1 MVVVEV
7 VTRAHPWYTV
17 LPLTTILVYLL
28 TLTGFWQLIFG
39 AGLLAGILMKRPLAS
54 FMVGL
59 LGGSVAWGLPLV
71 IASRYYPLEDV
82 ATLLLDIIGLPSSLT
97 FLPYA
102 GTVIIAAITT
112 ALGALLGAYVYT
124 LVEEIRMEIP

>member
-1 MVVVEV
+1 MEV

-39 AGLLAGILMKRPLAS
+39 AGLIAGILMKRPWAS
-54 FMVGL
+54 FAVGL

-82 ATLLLDIIGLPSSLT
+82 ATLLLEIIGLPSSLT

-102 GTVIIAAITT
+102 GAVIIAAITT

-124 LVEEIRMEIP
+124 LVEEMRTEMR